1 MRRVCFQNGNALR
14 LAVGRRRGREDDV
27 LDAVLDHALE
37 HRPRAAEVIIIILE
51 GIYHAFADLRIRR
64 EVDDRVNFLGR
75 EHMIAELFVADIAL
89 IKPCLRMYRLAET
102 GLQIVCDHD
111 IVAIIDQLI
120 YRVASNVAR
129 AA

>member
-1 MRRVCFQNGNALR
+1 M
-14 LAVGRRRGREDDV
+14 
-27 LDAVLDHALE
+27 LDHALE

-51 GIYHAFADLRIRR
+51 GIYHALTDLRVRR

-89 IKPCLRMYRLAET
+89 IKPRLRMDGLAEAC
-102 GLQIVCDHD
+102 LQIVRHDH
-111 IVAIIDQLI
+111 IITVVNEFI
-120 YRVASNVAR
+120 YRVAADVAR